1 MLPLSKDRVFTKE
14 VACYKLSIDCMA
26 GRNNIKTNTT
36 NIVTDAQVGAARCN
50 RYGYVLFI
58 FS

>member
-14 VACYKLSIDCMA
+14 VACYNISSDYMA
-26 GRNNIKTNTT
+26 GRNNLKTNTT
-36 NIVTDAQVGAARCN
+36 NIMTDAKVGTAQCN
-50 RYGYVLFI
+50 RYGYVLFL